1 MFQWIRQGVLLAVLM
16 VFVVGCATMDSGS
29 STTQGFRFGKQ
40 NGALQARELAPGDG
54 IEVSVEVDGSME
66 VSMHRAELN
75 HQGMVTLPLVGDVKI
90 GGMKLAA
97 ARGIIAKTY
106 GAYYV
111 NPPVVMLALVDGD
124 VVGEWGFVTVL
135 GRVNKP
141 GRVPLQ
147 SQNGINLSAAVQ
159 MAGGF
164 AVSAK
169 TSDIRVSRTDE
180 LGMKTRVSVD
190 FEQIG
195 QAGNA
200 DADITLMDGDI
211 VYVPERIF

>member
-1 MFQWIRQGVLLAVLM
+1 MFQWVRQGVLLVGFMGLIA
-16 VFVVGCATMDSGS
+16 GCATMGS
-29 STTQGFRFGKQ
+29 SSETTRGFMLGTQGGSSQSRD
-40 NGALQARELAPGDG
+40 LAPGDG
-54 IEVSVEVDGSME
+54 VEISVEVDGSME
-66 VSMHRAELN
+66 VSLHRAELN

-111 NPPVVMLALVDGD
+111 NPPVVMLTLVDGD
-124 VVGEWGFVTVL
+124 VVGEWGSVTVL

-159 MAGGF
+159 VAGGF
-164 AVSAK
+164 APSAK
-169 TSDIRVSRTDE
+169 QSDIRVSRTDE

-190 FEQIG
+190 FRKIG
-195 QAGNA
+195 QAGNVA
-200 DADITLMDGDI
+200 ADIMLIDGDI
-211 VYVPERIF
+211 IYVPERIF